1 MSGLYSDL
9 YNSKSGIQTEESITH
24 SLPGANTKVA
34 KMKKLNIFSGANKKS
49 SYSRANSSPVSPPG
63 IHTLV
68 SKKEE
73 EKLKWQKE
81 QEEFNRRK
89 REHEIQL
96 VEIERQEVERR
107 EEEVRRRNEDLD
119 EKRRK
124 HRMIQ
129 DAVSEQIKTL
139 NHKLEEYRMDHKKEE
154 EDLEDQIASM
164 EDRLAEV
171 KSDLESRMR
180 DLEITFEE
188 DDSPSKAST
197 VKVDTSPFSIP
208 SAPMSSDINHSPPP
222 MSVSYPKL
230 SMTEGM
236 LSMDDVDHPT
246 SRSMFNQHNSN
257 SMSQGN
263 MRRPAPR
270 QFPSSQGGGTSVG
283 SSPLSS
289 HSESSRSITPKTDQT
304 DADNCV

>member
-1 MSGLYSDL
+1 
-9 YNSKSGIQTEESITH
+9 
-24 SLPGANTKVA
+24 
-34 KMKKLNIFSGANKKS
+34 
-49 SYSRANSSPVSPPG
+49 
-63 IHTLV
+63 
-68 SKKEE
+68 
-73 EKLKWQKE
+73 
-81 QEEFNRRK
+81 
-89 REHEIQL
+89 
-96 VEIERQEVERR
+96 
-107 EEEVRRRNEDLD
+107 
-119 EKRRK
+119 
-124 HRMIQ
+124 
-129 DAVSEQIKTL
+129 
-139 NHKLEEYRMDHKKEE
+139 MDHKKEE

-236 LSMDDVDHPT
+236 ISMDDVDHPT
-246 SRSMFNQHNSN
+246 SRNMFNQHNSN